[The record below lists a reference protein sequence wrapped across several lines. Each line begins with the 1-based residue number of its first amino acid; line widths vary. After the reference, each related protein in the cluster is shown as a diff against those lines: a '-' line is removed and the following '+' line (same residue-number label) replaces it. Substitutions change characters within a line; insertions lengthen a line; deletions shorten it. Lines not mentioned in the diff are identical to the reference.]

1 MGELYLKSYKQKINL
16 INLKEVV
23 SFLNVKEQ
31 ILDLYFNKHLKQ
43 KEIAKLVNTSN
54 QYVSKIVRT
63 DNRISTEKENRQ
75 KENRERR
82 AKYLQNYFKTY
93 VRPKYDDTTYK
104 QLLELQKQDS
114 IELSYYNNTISDY
127 NFAKWNSSIYHT
139 NKNGNLSLNRNTNV
153 GLNIPK
159 SINMNIKVPTQKYKN
174 KYTFSN

>member
-1 MGELYLKSYKQKINL
+1 M
-16 INLKEVV
+16 
-23 SFLNVKEQ
+23 NVKEQ

-93 VRPKYDDTTYK
+93 VRPKYDD
-104 QLLELQKQDS
+104 S
-114 IELSYYNNTISDY
+114 
-127 NFAKWNSSIYHT
+127 
-139 NKNGNLSLNRNTNV
+139 
-153 GLNIPK
+153 
-159 SINMNIKVPTQKYKN
+159 
-174 KYTFSN
+174 